1 MNLNLKPLVAMIAAT
16 IICVILSSGLGLN
29 MGVFAAI
36 TGIYWLAGVLGT
48 LFGSEKFLVYCTL
61 LYVGVI
67 LALSL
72 LSAAVRPLLGG

>member
-1 MNLNLKPLVAMIAAT
+1 MNYKPLVAMAVSAV
-16 IICVILSSGLGLN
+16 ICVVLATGSGMN

-61 LYVGVI
+61 LYGVVI

-72 LSAAVRPLLGG
+72 LSMAIRQLFGG